1 MDALG
6 AVAGSFILILPFQ
19 FVLPLL
25 LSIAGGV
32 MTYVTADELIPTA
45 HSYGHKHEVAVGLI
59 VGFTLML
66 MLTSAFRL

>member
-1 MDALG
+1 M
-6 AVAGSFILILPFQ
+6 GSFILVLSSQ

-25 LSIAGGV
+25 LSIAAGV

-45 HSYGHKHEVAVGLI
+45 HARGHKHEVAIGLI

-66 MLTSAFRL
+66 MLTSVFQL

>member
-1 MDALG
+1 M
-6 AVAGSFILILPFQ
+6 FILPSRFTLT
-19 FVLPLL
+19 LT

-45 HSYGHKHEVAVGLI
+45 HIRGHKHEVAIGLI

-66 MLTSAFRL
+66 TLTGAFGL